1 MLLLPCVFS
10 DPHTQR
16 LWHAGEI
23 RAAYEHSA
31 ARVAAAPVSEHPFRD
46 ASASLE
52 VAREWHA
59 HGILCWH
66 AARFAECKTMLDR
79 AHAARKQVL
88 GAEHPDTLD
97 TLERRAA
104 LAHYLLADDDQAR
117 FDDVV
122 GRLVRVFGEDHLRVA
137 IARRNFSTCFRDRGR
152 IDDARA
158 MLELARPVIERELP
172 TDHAEVVALYKVDAM
187 LAIAEQRSAEA
198 IGIAERAIRV
208 GIWVWHDDHPFVAAA
223 ALTLASAE
231 ARQGDDKRAVKRMP
245 DIHRSFDRAYG
256 RHPLVALALHK
267 HGQLELALGR
277 NFQLAEQLVR
287 RGIEM
292 YRETYPTMPMGMAQ
306 TLFKIMFASGRVV
319 DAGELAVELADAPR
333 WLQLDMTS
341 KVANHLVK
349 LRDFRTALPF
359 VKRARD
365 LCDDDET
372 RAKWAEQAA
381 YVADQLPPGPVRDT

>member
-1 MLLLPCVFS
+1 MFS

-31 ARVAAAPVSEHPFRD
+31 STVVAPPVTEHPFRD
-46 ASASLE
+46 AGASLE
-52 VAREWHA
+52 AAGRWHQ

-88 GAEHPDTLD
+88 GAEHADTLD

-104 LAHYLLADDDQAR
+104 LAHYLIADDDQAK
-117 FDDVV
+117 FEDVV
-122 GRLVRVFGEDHLRVA
+122 GRLVRVFGDDHLRVA
-137 IARRNFSTCFRDRGR
+137 IARRNFAACLRDRR
-152 IDDARA
+152 RVDDARA
-158 MLELARPVIERELP
+158 MLELARTVIERDLP

-187 LAIAEQRSAEA
+187 LAIAERRSADA
-198 IGIAERAIRV
+198 IAIAERAIRV
-208 GIWVWHDDHPFVAAA
+208 GIWVWHDEHPFVAAA

-245 DIHRSFDRAYG
+245 DIHRSFERAYG

-267 HGQLELALGR
+267 HGQLELSLGR
-277 NFQLAEQLVR
+277 NYQLAEQLVR

-292 YRETYPTMPMGMAQ
+292 YRETYPAMPMGMAQ

-319 DAGELAVELADAPR
+319 DAGEIALELADAPR

-349 LRDFRTALPF
+349 LRDFRTALPS

-372 RAKWAEQAA
+372 RAKWDTQVA
-381 YVADQLPPGPVRDT
+381 YVAAQLPPGPDRDT

>member
-1 MLLLPCVFS
+1 MFS

-31 ARVAAAPVSEHPFRD
+31 STVVAPPVTEHPFRD
-46 ASASLE
+46 AGASLE
-52 VAREWHA
+52 AAGGWHQ

-88 GAEHPDTLD
+88 GAEHADTLD

-104 LAHYLLADDDQAR
+104 LAHYLLAEDAPAR

-122 GRLVRVFGEDHLRVA
+122 GRLVRVFGDEHLRVA
-137 IARRNFSTCFRDRGR
+137 IARRNFAACFRDRQR
-152 IDDARA
+152 LDEARA
-158 MLELARPVIERELP
+158 MLELARTVIERDLP

-187 LAIAEQRSAEA
+187 LAIAERRSNDA
-198 IGIAERAIRV
+198 IAIAERAIRV
-208 GIWVWHDDHPFVAAA
+208 GIWVWHDEHPFVAAA

-245 DIHRSFDRAYG
+245 DIHRSFERAYG

-267 HGQLELALGR
+267 HGQLELSLGR
-277 NFQLAEQLVR
+277 NYQLAEQLVR

-292 YRETYPTMPMGMAQ
+292 YRETYPAMPLGMAQ

-319 DAGELAVELADAPR
+319 DAGELALELPEAPR
-333 WLQLDMTS
+333 WVQLDMTS
-341 KVANHLVK
+341 KVANYLVK

-359 VKRARD
+359 VNRARD

-372 RAKWAEQAA
+372 RAKWGDQAV
-381 YVADQLPPGPVRDT
+381 YVSDQLPPGPDRDT